1 MENPI
6 QHQSFT
12 IKQLSNKELLS
23 HTKLLVQ
30 KERRIHIQVLRHLA
44 EIDSR
49 KLFFKQGFFS
59 LFDYAVRELGYSEG
73 AAYRRIKAMKLCC
86 ALPETAN
93 RLQSGRLS
101 LSAASQLQVFFEKQ
115 DKKIKE
121 EAKKALS
128 LKPYE
133 GRVSVNEAKEQQKP
147 GEERIL
153 IKTPKKEIL
162 KKEETG
168 EYLKIADSSQNED
181 LNRTL
186 PLSQEEKENLVKK
199 VEGCSTR
206 TTEKLLSEAD
216 PSLSLLKR
224 EKVRFLGKDK
234 VEVKIVIDEK
244 CHKELEKLKNLL
256 SHRNPKLSYG
266 ELISILSKE
275 ALKKHDPG
283 EKNIRQR
290 KEEKV
295 QKNPSVKK
303 PEFKD
308 KSAELAITS
317 APKLRQK
324 DEIPEHSLS
333 GKPVISALRSEQI
346 NQYSKE
352 KASTSAPKLRQKDE
366 IPEHSLSGKPATSA
380 PKLKQK
386 DEIPEHSLSGKP
398 VISALRSEQT
408 DQYFREK
415 PAFALKPKHQIKKI
429 SRYIPSHLRKYIW
442 ARDQGQ
448 CTYVHHE
455 TKRRCTCRHLLQID
469 HIQPFALGGRTEKEN
484 LRLLCAGH
492 NQYRR

>member
-1 MENPI
+1 MGNHIP
-6 QHQSFT
+6 HQSFT

-30 KERRIHIQVLRHLA
+30 KERSIHIQVLRHLA

-49 KLFFKQGFFS
+49 KLFFKQGFSS

-73 AAYRRIKAMKLCC
+73 AAYRRIKAMKLCREI
-86 ALPETAN
+86 PETAK

-121 EAKKALS
+121 EKKKALS
-128 LKPYE
+128 LNSPE
-133 GRVSVNEAKEQQKP
+133 RRVSVNEAKKLKKS
-147 GEERIL
+147 GEEQIL
-153 IKTPKKEIL
+153 IKTPKKEVL

-168 EYLKIADSSQNED
+168 EHLKMGEGFQNEG

-206 TTEKLLSEAD
+206 ATEKLLSEAD
-216 PSLSLLKR
+216 PSLSLPKR
-224 EKVRFLGKDK
+224 EKVRFLGKGK
-234 VEVKIVIDEK
+234 VAVKIVIDEK
-244 CHKELEKLKNLL
+244 CHQELEKLKNLL
-256 SHRNPKLSYG
+256 SHKNPNLSYG

-283 EKNIRQR
+283 EKNTRQR
-290 KEEKV
+290 KEEKIK
-295 QKNPSVKK
+295 KNPSIKK
-303 PEFKD
+303 PEFKG
-308 KSAELAITS
+308 KSIELAVTS

-324 DEIPEHSLS
+324 DEIPEHTLFR
-333 GKPVISALRSEQI
+333 KPVTSSRKSEQI

-352 KASTSAPKLRQKDE
+352 KPTFAQKSE
-366 IPEHSLSGKPATSA
+366 QIGQYSKEKPTFAQKSEQIGQYS
-380 PKLKQK
+380 KQK
-386 DEIPEHSLSGKP
+386 P
-398 VISALRSEQT
+398 VFT
-408 DQYFREK
+408 
-415 PAFALKPKHQIKKI
+415 LKPRHQIKKI
-429 SRYIPSHLRKYIW
+429 SRSIPSHLRKYVW
-442 ARDQGQ
+442 ERDGGQ

-455 TKRRCTCRHLLQID
+455 TKRRCASKHLLQID
-469 HIQPFALGGRTEKEN
+469 HIQPFALGGRSEKEH

>member
-1 MENPI
+1 MRGL
-6 QHQSFT
+6 H
-12 IKQLSNKELLS
+12 
-23 HTKLLVQ
+23 
-30 KERRIHIQVLRHLA
+30 HLA

-73 AAYRRIKAMKLCC
+73 AAYRRIKAMKLCREI
-86 ALPETAN
+86 PETAN

-121 EAKKALS
+121 EERKALP
-128 LKPYE
+128 LKSHE
-133 GRVSVNEAKEQQKP
+133 GGVSENEAKEQKKSGKEQ
-147 GEERIL
+147 IL
-153 IKTPKKEIL
+153 IKTPKKEVL

-168 EYLKIADSSQNED
+168 EYLKIAESFQNED

-206 TTEKLLSEAD
+206 ATEKLLSEAD
-216 PSLSLLKR
+216 PSLSLPKR

-244 CHKELEKLKNLL
+244 CHKELKKLKNLL
-256 SHRNPKLSYG
+256 SHKNPNLSYG

-275 ALKKHDPG
+275 ALKKHDPR
-283 EKNIRQR
+283 EKNTRQR
-290 KEEKV
+290 KEDKV
-295 QKNPSVKK
+295 QKNPSIKK
-303 PEFKD
+303 QKFKG

-317 APKLRQK
+317 ALRLRQK
-324 DEIPEHSLS
+324 DEIPEHLETSSS
-333 GKPVISALRSEQI
+333 GKSVISARKQI
-346 NQYSKE
+346 SPTRKLLT
-352 KASTSAPKLRQKDE
+352 STNKSDGL
-366 IPEHSLSGKPATSA
+366 ATF
-380 PKLKQK
+380 
-386 DEIPEHSLSGKP
+386 
-398 VISALRSEQT
+398 ALRSKQT

-415 PAFALKPKHQIKKI
+415 PAFALRPRHQIKKI

-442 ARDQGQ
+442 KRDQGQ

-455 TKRRCTCRHLLQID
+455 TKRRCACRHLLQID

>member
-6 QHQSFT
+6 PHQFFT
-12 IKQLSNKELLS
+12 IKQFSNKELLS

-30 KERRIHIQVLRHLA
+30 KERNIHIQVLRHLA

-121 EAKKALS
+121 KKALP

-133 GRVSVNEAKEQQKP
+133 GRISVNESGGQKKS
-147 GEERIL
+147 GEEQIL
-153 IKTPKKEIL
+153 IKTPKKEGL

-168 EYLKIADSSQNED
+168 EHLKMGDSSQNED

-206 TTEKLLSEAD
+206 ATEKLLSETD
-216 PSLSLLKR
+216 PSLSLTKR
-224 EKVRFLGKDK
+224 EKVRFLGKGK

-256 SHRNPKLSYG
+256 SHKNPNLSYG

-275 ALKKHDPG
+275 ALKKHDPRM
-283 EKNIRQR
+283 KSTRQR
-290 KEEKV
+290 KKDKV
-295 QKNPSVKK
+295 QEKPSVKK

-308 KSAELAITS
+308 KSIELAATS
-317 APKLRQK
+317 APKSGLK
-324 DEIPEHSLS
+324 DEILKHLETLS
-333 GKPVISALRSEQI
+333 GKPVTSALRSEQI
-346 NQYSKE
+346 DQYSKEKVTSALRSEQIDQYSKE
-352 KASTSAPKLRQKDE
+352 KATFAS
-366 IPEHSLSGKPATSA
+366 KP
-380 PKLKQK
+380 
-386 DEIPEHSLSGKP
+386 
-398 VISALRSEQT
+398 R
-408 DQYFREK
+408 
-415 PAFALKPKHQIKKI
+415 HQIKKL
-429 SRYIPSHLRKYIW
+429 SRYIPSYLRKSIW
-442 ARDQGQ
+442 ERDEGQ

-469 HIQPFALGGRTEKEN
+469 HIQPFALGGQTEKEN